1 METKLKL
8 FKFYKAE
15 RGEFL
20 FQVIDKKIPYIV
32 RGVRYGNIGTFL
44 IDEEEVDKN
53 EYVEKTKE
61 EFLEKMKVILNLIQN
76 EMFAI
81 ENTSE
86 EEYEEKRKI
95 WAENYKDSITPFE
108 EIKILL
114 SPESI
119 KDEKT
124 IDWICQGDN
133 EKDKETIKNIFEEF
147 SKSGEKM
154 IEKSIVLTD
163 KKIIHLLYRQ

>member
-1 METKLKL
+1 M
-8 FKFYKAE
+8 
-15 RGEFL
+15 
-20 FQVIDKKIPYIV
+20 
-32 RGVRYGNIGTFL
+32 
-44 IDEEEVDKN
+44 
-53 EYVEKTKE
+53 
-61 EFLEKMKVILNLIQN
+61 EKMKVILNLRTN

-95 WAENYKDSITPFE
+95 WAENYKESITPFE

-114 SPESI
+114 NPETI

-124 IDWICQGDN
+124 IDWICQGEN